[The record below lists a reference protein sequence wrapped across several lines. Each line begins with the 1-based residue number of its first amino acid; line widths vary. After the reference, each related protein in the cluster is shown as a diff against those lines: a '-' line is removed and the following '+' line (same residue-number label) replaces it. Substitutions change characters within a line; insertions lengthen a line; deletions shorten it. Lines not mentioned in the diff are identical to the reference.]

1 MIDGLPP
8 KAVLKAVAL
17 ERRMLEEELAFGRTF
32 PKKDASSILS
42 FCKFLES
49 VVDGRLILPSALPM
63 DHWAFY
69 GKTVERLA
77 AAGELPPRKLENF
90 EAELVTDN
98 C

>member
-17 ERRMLEEELAFGRTF
+17 ERRMLEEDLALGRTF
-32 PKKDASSILS
+32 ANKDAPLILS

-49 VVDGRLILPSALPM
+49 VVHGRLVLPSVLPVE
-63 DHWAFY
+63 HWAFY

-77 AAGELPPRKLENF
+77 TAGELRSGKLENF
-90 EAELVTDN
+90 EAAPVPGN